1 MQSGN
6 IYEGLLSF
14 RGVWREYQARILRE
28 ADLYLEDKRIHIVAA
43 PGAGK
48 TTLGIELIR
57 RSGRPCLILSPR
69 IIIRQ
74 QWLERIYESFIS
86 PGKRMEAEKYF
97 SADIRCPGLITSAT
111 YQTLFCGMTGKKETE
126 EGEKE
131 DGKEKEEADISG
143 DQLIRRLKEAGIG
156 TICLDECHH
165 LKNEWWKA
173 LEAFMAQMED
183 VTVIALTATPP
194 YDSTP
199 GQWDR
204 YIRMC
209 GPIDAEIT
217 VPELVKEGSLCPH
230 QDYVWFNYPS
240 EEEDRQVCRF
250 REDADEMFQTLME
263 DMQLYEAAASHK
275 ALFRY
280 EEFCDPML
288 ENPEY
293 LSGLLIYCQTRGIP
307 FSGQWLQVLGVK
319 ELPEMNEK
327 WMGYFLEGILFDSS
341 GSCPVPEEFRSA
353 LKKELKA
360 RGLIKQNKV
369 SFLVND
375 KLEKM
380 LINSRG
386 KLDSILQIAA
396 CEHASLGENLRM
408 LILTDYIR
416 QEYRNAIGNPDRELL
431 STGVLSIFEL
441 LRRKGAGWRLGVL
454 CGTWIILPDTAV
466 DAFCEE
472 AGSECSGYFPAFRRL
487 RGADGEE
494 VGYSELA
501 LKEKK
506 DICIRAM
513 TRVFERGYI
522 QILTGTRSLLG
533 EGWDSPCI
541 NSLVLASYVGSYVTS
556 AQMRGRAVRRDIQ
569 HPDKVSNIWHL
580 VCICDAKEAKEKR
593 KMGIENPELSEDYYT
608 LERRMKGVLGVN
620 YDGGVIENGIE
631 RMSVIS
637 PPYTRMHVAEINEE
651 MAARSGQRDVVAAQW
666 QTAVSLD
673 GGMEMADACTAKRRT
688 LRPGVRFYH
697 ALAAQIICTII
708 QICNMVLRF
717 FIRTGRGWENP
728 VFFLITGIFFICT
741 VLFGS
746 RIIQLLFPESR
757 FRALGNSVLAA
768 LKEAG
773 YITSACQVMTERNR
787 EFEFFSWLKGGTDR
801 EKGIYADT
809 LRQAMAPAE
818 NQRYLLAAGRI
829 RKGAVE
835 YYCVPELFSGSRQKA
850 ESFQRAMLSV
860 MGRNNLIYTRNPAG
874 RRVLL
879 KARASSFF
887 NRNDRCADQKKYI
900 RGNLE

>member
-240 EEEDRQVCRF
+240 EEEDRQVRRF

-263 DMQLYEAAASHK
+263 DRQLYEAAASHK

-288 ENPEY
+288 ENTEY

-327 WMGYFLEGILFDSS
+327 WMGYFLQGILFDSS

-454 CGTWIILPDTAV
+454 CGTWIILPDTAA

-472 AGSECSGYFPAFRRL
+472 AGRECSGYFPAFRRL

-494 VGYSELA
+494 LGYSELA

-533 EGWDSPCI
+533 EGWDSSCI

-556 AQMRGRAVRRDIQ
+556 AQMRGR
-569 HPDKVSNIWHL
+569 
-580 VCICDAKEAKEKR
+580 
-593 KMGIENPELSEDYYT
+593 
-608 LERRMKGVLGVN
+608 
-620 YDGGVIENGIE
+620 
-631 RMSVIS
+631 
-637 PPYTRMHVAEINEE
+637 
-651 MAARSGQRDVVAAQW
+651 W

-697 ALAAQIICTII
+697 ALAAQLICTII

>member
-240 EEEDRQVCRF
+240 EEEDRQVRRF

-263 DMQLYEAAASHK
+263 DRQLYEAAASHK

-327 WMGYFLEGILFDSS
+327 WMGYFLQGILFDSS

-466 DAFCEE
+466 DAFREE

-556 AQMRGRAVRRDIQ
+556 AQMRGR
-569 HPDKVSNIWHL
+569 
-580 VCICDAKEAKEKR
+580 
-593 KMGIENPELSEDYYT
+593 
-608 LERRMKGVLGVN
+608 
-620 YDGGVIENGIE
+620 
-631 RMSVIS
+631 
-637 PPYTRMHVAEINEE
+637 
-651 MAARSGQRDVVAAQW
+651 W

-688 LRPGVRFYH
+688 LRLGVRFYH
-697 ALAAQIICTII
+697 ALAAQLICTII

>member
-69 IIIRQ
+69 VIIRQ

-240 EEEDRQVCRF
+240 EEEDRQVRRF

-263 DMQLYEAAASHK
+263 DRQLYEAAASHK

-327 WMGYFLEGILFDSS
+327 WMGYFLQGILFDSS

-556 AQMRGRAVRRDIQ
+556 AQMRGR
-569 HPDKVSNIWHL
+569 
-580 VCICDAKEAKEKR
+580 
-593 KMGIENPELSEDYYT
+593 
-608 LERRMKGVLGVN
+608 
-620 YDGGVIENGIE
+620 
-631 RMSVIS
+631 
-637 PPYTRMHVAEINEE
+637 
-651 MAARSGQRDVVAAQW
+651 W

-697 ALAAQIICTII
+697 ALAAQLICTII

-757 FRALGNSVLAA
+757 FRALGNSVLVA

>member
-240 EEEDRQVCRF
+240 EEEDRQVRRF

-263 DMQLYEAAASHK
+263 DRQLYEAAASHK

-327 WMGYFLEGILFDSS
+327 WMGYFLQGILFDSS

-466 DAFCEE
+466 DAFREE

-556 AQMRGRAVRRDIQ
+556 AQMRGR
-569 HPDKVSNIWHL
+569 
-580 VCICDAKEAKEKR
+580 
-593 KMGIENPELSEDYYT
+593 
-608 LERRMKGVLGVN
+608 
-620 YDGGVIENGIE
+620 
-631 RMSVIS
+631 
-637 PPYTRMHVAEINEE
+637 
-651 MAARSGQRDVVAAQW
+651 W

-673 GGMEMADACTAKRRT
+673 GGMEMADACTAKRRM

>member
-1 MQSGN
+1 MQN
-6 IYEGLLSF
+6 KNVYEGVLSF
-14 RGVWREYQARILRE
+14 QGVWREYQERILRE
-28 ADLYLEDKRIHIVAA
+28 ADAYLEDKRIHIVAA

-57 RSGRPCLILSPR
+57 RSGKPCLILSPR
-69 IIIRQ
+69 IVIRQ
-74 QWLERIYESFIS
+74 QWLERICESFVS
-86 PGKRMEAEKYF
+86 PGKREKAKQYF
-97 SADIRCPGLITSAT
+97 SSDIRCPGLITSAT
-111 YQTLFCGMTGKKETE
+111 YQTLFCGMTGKNETGETE
-126 EGEKE
+126 NE
-131 DGKEKEEADISG
+131 DGEEREDTDFSG
-143 DQLIRRLKEAGIG
+143 FQLIRTLKEAGIG

-165 LKNEWWKA
+165 LKSEWWKA
-173 LEAFMAQMED
+173 LEAFMSQIGD

-194 YDSTP
+194 YDSAP
-199 GQWDR
+199 GQWER

-240 EEEDRQVCRF
+240 EEEDRQVRGF
-250 REDADEMFQTLME
+250 REKADGMFQTLME
-263 DMQLYEAAASHK
+263 DAQLYEAAASHK

-280 EEFCDPML
+280 EEFCDSML

-293 LSGLLIYCQTRGIP
+293 LSGLLIYCQARGIP

-319 ELPEMNEK
+319 ALPEMDEK
-327 WMGYFLEGILFDSS
+327 WMGHFLQGILYDSRDN
-341 GSCPVPEEFRSA
+341 CVIPDEFRSA
-353 LKKELKA
+353 LEKELKA
-360 RGLIKQNKV
+360 RGLIEQKKV
-369 SFLVND
+369 NFLVND

-431 STGVLSIFEL
+431 STGVLPVFEL

-454 CGTWIILPDTAV
+454 CGTLIILPDTAV
-466 DAFCEE
+466 DAFLEE
-472 AGSECSGYFPAFRRL
+472 AGSGNSGDFPAFRRL
-487 RGADGEE
+487 RGADGQEL
-494 VGYSELA
+494 GYSELY
-501 LKEKK
+501 LKGNKEA
-506 DICIRAM
+506 CIRAV

-533 EGWDSPCI
+533 EGWDSPCV
-541 NSLVLASYVGSYVTS
+541 NSLVLASYVGAYVTS
-556 AQMRGRAVRRDIQ
+556 AQMRGRAIRRDMK

-580 VCICDAKEAKEKR
+580 VCICDAKESKEKR
-593 KMGIENPELSEDYYT
+593 RLGIENPELSEDYYT
-608 LERRMKGVLGVN
+608 LERRMQGVLGVN
-620 YDGGVIENGIE
+620 YDRNVIENGIE
-631 RMSVIS
+631 RMTVIS
-637 PPYTRMHVAEINEE
+637 PPFTRSHVAEMNEE
-651 MAARSGQRDVVAAQW
+651 MAVRSGQRDAVAAQW
-666 QTAVSLD
+666 KSAVPPD
-673 GGMEMADACTAKRRT
+673 GRMEIADACTARRKA
-688 LRPGVRFYH
+688 LRHGVRFYH

-717 FIRTGRGWENP
+717 LIRTGRGWENP
-728 VFFLITGIFFICT
+728 VFFLITGIFFLCT

-746 RIIQLLFPESR
+746 RIIPFLFPEKR

-768 LKEAG
+768 LREAG
-773 YITSACQVMTERNR
+773 YITSECQVMTERSR
-787 EFEFFSWLKGGTDR
+787 EFVFFSWLQGGTDR
-801 EKGIYADT
+801 EKDIYADS
-809 LRQAMAPAE
+809 LRQVIAPAE
-818 NQRYLLAAGRI
+818 NQRYLLTGR
-829 RKGAVE
+829 RKWKETGE
-835 YYCVPELFSGSRQKA
+835 YYCVPELFSGSRKKA
-850 ESFQRAMLSV
+850 EIFQRAMLSS
-860 MGRNNLIYTRNPAG
+860 MGRYSLIYTRNPAG

>member
-1 MQSGN
+1 
-6 IYEGLLSF
+6 
-14 RGVWREYQARILRE
+14 
-28 ADLYLEDKRIHIVAA
+28 
-43 PGAGK
+43 
-48 TTLGIELIR
+48 
-57 RSGRPCLILSPR
+57 
-69 IIIRQ
+69 
-74 QWLERIYESFIS
+74 
-86 PGKRMEAEKYF
+86 
-97 SADIRCPGLITSAT
+97 
-111 YQTLFCGMTGKKETE
+111 
-126 EGEKE
+126 
-131 DGKEKEEADISG
+131 
-143 DQLIRRLKEAGIG
+143 
-156 TICLDECHH
+156 
-165 LKNEWWKA
+165 
-173 LEAFMAQMED
+173 
-183 VTVIALTATPP
+183 
-194 YDSTP
+194 
-199 GQWDR
+199 
-204 YIRMC
+204 
-209 GPIDAEIT
+209 
-217 VPELVKEGSLCPH
+217 
-230 QDYVWFNYPS
+230 
-240 EEEDRQVCRF
+240 
-250 REDADEMFQTLME
+250 
-263 DMQLYEAAASHK
+263 
-275 ALFRY
+275 
-280 EEFCDPML
+280 
-288 ENPEY
+288 
-293 LSGLLIYCQTRGIP
+293 
-307 FSGQWLQVLGVK
+307 
-319 ELPEMNEK
+319 
-327 WMGYFLEGILFDSS
+327 
-341 GSCPVPEEFRSA
+341 
-353 LKKELKA
+353 
-360 RGLIKQNKV
+360 
-369 SFLVND
+369 
-375 KLEKM
+375 
-380 LINSRG
+380 
-386 KLDSILQIAA
+386 
-396 CEHASLGENLRM
+396 
-408 LILTDYIR
+408 
-416 QEYRNAIGNPDRELL
+416 
-431 STGVLSIFEL
+431 
-441 LRRKGAGWRLGVL
+441 
-454 CGTWIILPDTAV
+454 
-466 DAFCEE
+466 
-472 AGSECSGYFPAFRRL
+472 
-487 RGADGEE
+487 
-494 VGYSELA
+494 
-501 LKEKK
+501 
-506 DICIRAM
+506 
-513 TRVFERGYI
+513 
-522 QILTGTRSLLG
+522 
-533 EGWDSPCI
+533 
-541 NSLVLASYVGSYVTS
+541 
-556 AQMRGRAVRRDIQ
+556 
-569 HPDKVSNIWHL
+569 
-580 VCICDAKEAKEKR
+580 
-593 KMGIENPELSEDYYT
+593 MGIENPELSEDYYT

-773 YITSACQVMTERNR
+773 YITSACQVMTEGNR